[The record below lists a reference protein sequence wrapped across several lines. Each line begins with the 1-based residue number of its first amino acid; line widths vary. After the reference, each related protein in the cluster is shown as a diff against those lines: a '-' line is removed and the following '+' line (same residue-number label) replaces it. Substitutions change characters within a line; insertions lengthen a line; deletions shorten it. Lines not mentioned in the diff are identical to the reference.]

1 MISEVDNQETVGEKN
16 LTELKMQKTA
26 TTKLV
31 VALLFGAL
39 AMSFASCAEQQP
51 EQQEA
56 SEARAALK
64 AKVVYY
70 AIPG

>member
-1 MISEVDNQETVGEKN
+1 
-16 LTELKMQKTA
+16 MQKTA